1 MWTIVNIIK
10 QYIPTIS
17 KDSLVFQE
25 HKKRNLFQSVR
36 ETKFTLQI
44 NRKEERLG
52 KQRKKR
58 EKTGIMEHFISLLV
72 RQYMTF

>member
-36 ETKFTLQI
+36 ENKNSHLV
-44 NRKEERLG
+44 NWKEERLG
-52 KQRKKR
+52 KQSKNR

-72 RQYMTF
+72 RQYMTI